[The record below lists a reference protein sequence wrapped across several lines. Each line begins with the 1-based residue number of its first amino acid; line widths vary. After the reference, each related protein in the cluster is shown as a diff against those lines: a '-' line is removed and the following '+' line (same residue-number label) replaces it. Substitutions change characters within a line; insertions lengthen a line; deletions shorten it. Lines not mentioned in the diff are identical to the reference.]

1 MRLSQA
7 WVIARHDLA
16 LIRKRRSILGALIV
30 LPIAVGV
37 GFPLL
42 VRVIAQTSP
51 PVGAVVLIS
60 FIDAFSF
67 WFVIGGAML
76 PTSIAAY
83 SVVGEKVEKSLEPL
97 LATPS
102 TDGEILLG
110 KVLAA
115 FLPTMIAIWAGAG
128 LYMALIDRIT
138 ESSLGYLYYP
148 NLTIVAQVFVLAPLV
163 AIVAIE
169 ASVAVSAR
177 VQDVRSAQQISGV
190 IFLPFIILYV
200 AAEIQAFPLNT
211 TNSFLLAGVLA
222 LVALALFS
230 VSRKVFDREE
240 ILTRWK

>member
-1 MRLSQA
+1 M
-7 WVIARHDLA
+7 
-16 LIRKRRSILGALIV
+16 SI
-30 LPIAVGV
+30 

-42 VRVIAQTSP
+42 VREILQSSP
-51 PVGAVVLIS
+51 AVGPTVLIG

-76 PTSIAAY
+76 PTSIASY
-83 SVVGEKVEKSLEPL
+83 SIVGEKVEKSLEPL

-115 FLPTMIAIWAGAG
+115 LVPTMLAIWAGAIV
-128 LYMALIDRIT
+128 YMVLIDRFT
-138 ESSLGYLYYP
+138 AAALGYLYYP

-177 VQDVRSAQQISGV
+177 VQDVRSAQQLSGL
-190 IFLPFIILYV
+190 IFLPLILLYV
-200 AAEIQAFPLNT
+200 GAEVQAFPLNT
-211 TNSFLLAGVLA
+211 TNSLLLAGA
-222 LVALALFS
+222 LVLTALALFAI
-230 VSRKVFDREE
+230 SRRVFDREE

>member
-16 LIRKRRSILGALIV
+16 LIRKRRSIVGALV
-30 LPIAVGV
+30 ALPAGV
-37 GFPLL
+37 SIGFAAL
-42 VRVIAQTSP
+42 VRLIVQSSP
-51 PVGAVVLIS
+51 PVGASVLVS
-60 FIDAFSF
+60 LIDAFSF
-67 WFVIGGAML
+67 WFVIGGAIL

-115 FLPTMIAIWAGAG
+115 FVPTMAAIWAGAAV
-128 LYMALIDRIT
+128 YMALIDRLT
-138 ESSLGYLYYP
+138 EASLGYLYYP

-169 ASVAVSAR
+169 ASVAVSSR
-177 VQDVRSAQQISGV
+177 VQDVRSAQQVSGV
-190 IFLPFIILYV
+190 LFLPFILLYI
-200 AAEIQAFPLNT
+200 AAEIQVFPLNA
-211 TNSFLLAGVLA
+211 TNTLLLAGILA
-222 LVALALFS
+222 AIALGLFS
-230 VSRKVFDREE
+230 LSRKLFDREE

>member
-16 LIRKRRSILGALIV
+16 LIRKRRSILVALIA
-30 LPIAVGV
+30 LPAGVSV
-37 GFPLL
+37 GFPAL
-42 VRVIAQTSP
+42 VQVIAQSTP
-51 PVGAVVLIS
+51 PVGASVLIS
-60 FIDAFSF
+60 FINAFSF

-83 SVVGEKVEKSLEPL
+83 SIVGEKVEKSLEPL

-115 FLPTMIAIWAGAG
+115 FVPTMVAIWAGAVV
-128 LYMALIDRIT
+128 YMALIDRVT
-138 ESSLGYLYYP
+138 EASLGYLYYP
-148 NLTIVAQVFVLAPLV
+148 NLTIIAQVFVLAPLV

-169 ASVAVSAR
+169 SSVAVSAR
-177 VQDVRSAQQISGV
+177 VEDVRSAQQISGI
-190 IFLPFIILYV
+190 IFLPFILIYV
-200 AAEIQAFPLNT
+200 AAEIQVFPLNT
-211 TNSFLLAGVLA
+211 TNSLVLSGILAVIA
-222 LVALALFS
+222 VALFS
-230 VSRKVFDREE
+230 LSRKVFDREQ